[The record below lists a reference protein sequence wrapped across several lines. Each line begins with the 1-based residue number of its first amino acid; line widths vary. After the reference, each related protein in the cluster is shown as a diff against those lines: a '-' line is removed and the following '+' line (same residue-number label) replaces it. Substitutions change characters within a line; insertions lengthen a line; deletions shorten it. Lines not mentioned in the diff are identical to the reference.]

1 MYENRRKARD
11 WLNDSTKS
19 DFFQMLEKIK
29 LSDSDIR
36 ILDSKFIHGKSN
48 LQIAEYENCS
58 IETVNRTIKKVYE
71 KVARLLQ

>member
-29 LSDSDIR
+29 LSDSDMR

-58 IETVNRTIKKVYE
+58 IETGQQDYQKSIRKSS
-71 KVARLLQ
+71 